1 MSDTVTLFNQ
11 SQIGDLVTSLL
22 ARDFP
27 LRLKI
32 TRARRTLPQNALYW
46 QWLTVMGE
54 HFTGKGY
61 PLTKDDAH
69 DLMRHKFLG
78 HETKTI
84 GKTEITK
91 LRSTADLDKGE
102 MTDYMT
108 QIDNWCVDH
117 GCLLPK
123 PEDSEY
129 QQIMREMGECA

>member
-1 MSDTVTLFNQ
+1 MPSPASSFETGTASTNNEAQ
-11 SQIGDLVTSLL
+11 T
-22 ARDFP
+22 
-27 LRLKI
+27 
-32 TRARRTLPQNALYW
+32 
-46 QWLTVMGE
+46 E
-54 HFTGKGY
+54 HS
-61 PLTKDDAH
+61 TKDDAH

-78 HETKTI
+78 HETKTV
-84 GKTEITK
+84 GQTEITK
-91 LRSTADLDKGE
+91 LRSTTELDKGE